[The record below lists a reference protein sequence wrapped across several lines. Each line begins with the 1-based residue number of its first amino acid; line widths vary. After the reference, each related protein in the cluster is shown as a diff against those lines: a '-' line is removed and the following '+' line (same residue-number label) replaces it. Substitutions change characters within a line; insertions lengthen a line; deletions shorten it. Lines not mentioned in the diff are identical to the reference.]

1 MILAGLACAS
11 ALKIGVAPMAGAR
24 AGAVSMAADIV
35 GTAAT
40 LQGPEIFWGPDGV
53 PLGHDESDIK
63 GYDNFGKFVE
73 AVKSAGLDKTLS
85 GAGPYTVF
93 APSDQAFEDFQG
105 TVTEDILKYHVVEGK
120 ITSDAISGDLK
131 TLQGGSLK
139 YDRRFRKT
147 FLDGAMVG
155 NKSAGPSK
163 SQNWPCDVECSNGVI
178 HSIDKVLA
186 PGAYTGE

>member
-1 MILAGLACAS
+1 MG
-11 ALKIGVAPMAGAR
+11 
-24 AGAVSMAADIV
+24 
-35 GTAAT
+35 
-40 LQGPEIFWGPDGV
+40 
-53 PLGHDESDIK
+53 
-63 GYDNFGKFVE
+63 
-73 AVKSAGLDKTLS
+73 AGLDKTLS

-163 SQNWPCDVECSNGVI
+163 SQNWPCDVECS
-178 HSIDKVLA
+178 SSTRSTRCSPPARTPASKL
-186 PGAYTGE
+186 

>member
-1 MILAGLACAS
+1 MG
-11 ALKIGVAPMAGAR
+11 
-24 AGAVSMAADIV
+24 
-35 GTAAT
+35 
-40 LQGPEIFWGPDGV
+40 
-53 PLGHDESDIK
+53 
-63 GYDNFGKFVE
+63 GYDNFGKFV
-73 AVKSAGLDKTLS
+73 AALKDAGLDKTLS

-105 TVTEDILKYHVVEGK
+105 TVTADI
-120 ITSDAISGDLK
+120 LK
-131 TLQGGSLK
+131 TLQGDSLK
-139 YDRRFRKT
+139 YGRRFRKT